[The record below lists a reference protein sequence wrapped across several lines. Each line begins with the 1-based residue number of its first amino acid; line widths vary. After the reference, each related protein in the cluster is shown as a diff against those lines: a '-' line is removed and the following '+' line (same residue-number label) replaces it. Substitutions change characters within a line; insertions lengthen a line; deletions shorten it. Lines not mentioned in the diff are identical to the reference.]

1 MSKAQTVDIHILDK
15 EYQVSCPPEE
25 RSALQAAA
33 SQLDERMR
41 AIRGSGSVI
50 GLERIAVM
58 AALNLSYDLANAENQ
73 ASSNSAASED
83 IQRLDKKLSEALQG
97 LEQTSAF

>member
-1 MSKAQTVDIHILDK
+1 MSQQTVNIRILDK

-25 RSALQAAA
+25 RGALLQSARD
-33 SQLDERMR
+33 LDEQMR
-41 AIRGSGSVI
+41 TIRNSGSVI

-58 AALNLSYDLANAENQ
+58 AALNLTYELSKVQQQSVEQSASNEDLSRLDQ
-73 ASSNSAASED
+73 KISAA
-83 IQRLDKKLSEALQG
+83 LQS

>member
-1 MSKAQTVDIHILDK
+1 MSQQTVNIRILDK

-25 RSALQAAA
+25 RSALLQSARD
-33 SQLDERMR
+33 LDEQMR
-41 AIRGSGSVI
+41 TIRNSGSVI

-58 AALNLSYDLANAENQ
+58 AALNLTYELSKVQQQSVEQSASNEDLSRSDQ
-73 ASSNSAASED
+73 KISAA
-83 IQRLDKKLSEALQG
+83 LQS